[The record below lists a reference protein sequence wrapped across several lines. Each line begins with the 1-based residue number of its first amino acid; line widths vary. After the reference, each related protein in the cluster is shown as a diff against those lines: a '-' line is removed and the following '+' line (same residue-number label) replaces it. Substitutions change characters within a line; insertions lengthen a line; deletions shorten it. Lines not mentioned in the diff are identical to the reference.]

1 MQTGEHNREQ
11 NRPGTAPLRGLLGG
25 TRGSAFLSWGNHA
38 DVRSLLNCMCLRH
51 LPRSP
56 FYFTPERNQ
65 RLPSCNKEARGRR
78 GWNPGSLGTGRR
90 RKSRGCRVSR
100 SCQGIPAAV
109 GSGPSRASM
118 TSSTRPE
125 ARWGQADGAQGFYR
139 IQRDGLGGCR
149 TEGRP
154 HPCSSV
160 PGPPDAPLSSAA
172 QRQRSVR
179 CSPQVVMLPPLI
191 QRWGGQKAAGRI
203 LGPGGFP

>member
-1 MQTGEHNREQ
+1 MNFGKTDIQTKSQDADRRTQQGAKQARNSSS
-11 NRPGTAPLRGLLGG
+11 AGLLGG

-65 RLPSCNKEARGRR
+65 RLPSCSKEARGRR

-100 SCQGIPAAV
+100 SCQGIPAAA

-125 ARWGQADGAQGFYR
+125 ARWGQADGAQGFHR
-139 IQRDGLGGCR
+139 TQRDGLGGCR

-154 HPCSSV
+154 HPRSSV

-172 QRQRSVR
+172 QRQRRVSGAAH
-179 CSPQVVMLPPLI
+179 
-191 QRWGGQKAAGRI
+191 RWSCFHG
-203 LGPGGFP
+203 

>member
-25 TRGSAFLSWGNHA
+25 TQGSAFLSWGNHA

-65 RLPSCNKEARGRR
+65 RLPSCNKEARGRC

-100 SCQGIPAAV
+100 SCQGIPAAA

-125 ARWGQADGAQGFYR
+125 PDGARLMGHRVSTGLRGMGWGGAEQRGAPTPAPVSQGP
-139 IQRDGLGGCR
+139 LM
-149 TEGRP
+149 
-154 HPCSSV
+154 PCI
-160 PGPPDAPLSSAA
+160 SSAA
-172 QRQRSVR
+172 QRQRRVSGAAH
-179 CSPQVVMLPPLI
+179 
-191 QRWGGQKAAGRI
+191 RWSC
-203 LGPGGFP
+203 FHH